1 MKVFNFIAKLA
12 ILLVVLILLEGVFTV
27 GYAFDFKSY
36 HWLGYL
42 AQICFIIMCAR
53 LAVEDWNTW
62 KN

>member
-12 ILLVVLILLEGVFTV
+12 ILLIALIAIEGLFTM
-27 GYAFDFKSY
+27 GFAFDFKSY
-36 HWLGYL
+36 TWLAYL

-53 LAVEDWNTW
+53 LAIEDWNTW